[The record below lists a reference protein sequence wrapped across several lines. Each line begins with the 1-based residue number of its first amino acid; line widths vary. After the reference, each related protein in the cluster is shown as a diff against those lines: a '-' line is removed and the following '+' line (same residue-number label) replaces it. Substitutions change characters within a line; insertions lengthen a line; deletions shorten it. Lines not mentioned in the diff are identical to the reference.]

1 MLFGEIIKLMRNQL
15 MNKNKILQ
23 QFKFGFFGACLLST
37 SLLAQA
43 ETWKYALEEV
53 QGDIQDIY
61 AQEFKKRINAKTKG
75 EVDVDIYYY
84 GTLGTSSD
92 VTELA
97 ADSAIQFANATPGHL
112 GSFVPEV
119 QLFSIPFILS
129 DNSEVNKALLTGSK
143 AIFNDLAEDFDNRG
157 IQLMTMYPE
166 GSQVWTTNKLIRTP
180 ADFDNFK
187 MRVMVSP
194 LLVES
199 YKDFG
204 ANPAPLPFSEVYSGL
219 QLKLIDGQ
227 ENPLS
232 SIYAMKFH
240 EVADYM
246 IWAEHQQFTTTV
258 ITGNDWFDSLS
269 KERRQMIT
277 ETFKE
282 VSDWIIDQT
291 PQLEA
296 EFLAKIKKEAPDNH
310 YIRLTEEERQAFK
323 TASLK
328 TREKYVG
335 MTGER
340 GRQILNT
347 FLAEKEVLEQ
357 SLGANQAAAIQ

>member
-1 MLFGEIIKLMRNQL
+1 MKKNRMLRYIKSGLLGVCLISPSLMV
-15 MNKNKILQ
+15 
-23 QFKFGFFGACLLST
+23 
-37 SLLAQA
+37 QA
-43 ETWKYALEEV
+43 ETWKFALEEV
-53 QGDIQDIY
+53 KGDIQDIY
-61 AQEFKKRINAKTKG
+61 AQEFKKRIEAKTKG
-75 EVDVDIYYY
+75 EVEVDIYYY
-84 GTLGTSSD
+84 GTLGTSAD

-112 GSFVPEV
+112 GSFIPEV

-129 DNSEVNKALLTGSK
+129 DNPEVNKKLLTGSK
-143 AIFNDLAEDFDNRG
+143 AIFSDLAEDFDNRG

-166 GSQVWTTNKLIRTP
+166 GSQVWTTNKLIKTP
-180 ADFDNFK
+180 EDFDNFK

-204 ANPAPLPFSEVYSGL
+204 ANPAPLPFGEVYSGL

-240 EVADYM
+240 EVTDYM
-246 IWAEHQQFTTTV
+246 IWAEHQQYTTTV

-269 KERRQMIT
+269 EERRQMIT

-282 VSDWIIDQT
+282 VSDWVIDQT
-291 PQLEA
+291 PALEA
-296 EFLAKIKKEAPDNH
+296 EFLAKIKLDAPDNH
-310 YIRLTEEERQAFK
+310 YIHLSEQERQAFK

-328 TREKYVG
+328 TREKYID
-335 MTGER
+335 MTGDR
-340 GRQILNT
+340 GRQILDR
-347 FLAEKEVLEQ
+347 FLAEREELEQ
-357 SLGANQAAAIQ
+357 QLGDTPSMANQ

>member
-1 MLFGEIIKLMRNQL
+1 
-15 MNKNKILQ
+15 MNKNKIQQ

>member
-1 MLFGEIIKLMRNQL
+1 MK
-15 MNKNKILQ
+15 KNKMLRNIKSSLL
-23 QFKFGFFGACLLST
+23 GACLVSS
-37 SLLAQA
+37 SLMVQA
-43 ETWKYALEEV
+43 ETWKFALEEV
-53 QGDIQDIY
+53 KGDIQDIY
-61 AQEFKKRINAKTKG
+61 AQEFKKRIAAKTKG

-129 DNSEVNKALLTGSK
+129 DNPEVNKELLTGSK
-143 AIFNDLAEDFDNRG
+143 AIFNDLAEDFDNRE

-166 GSQVWTTNKLIRTP
+166 GSQVWTTNKLIKSP
-180 ADFDNFK
+180 VDFDNFK

-204 ANPAPLPFSEVYSGL
+204 ANPSPLPFGEVYSGL

-240 EVADYM
+240 EVTDYM

-258 ITGNDWFDSLS
+258 ITGNDWFNSLP

-291 PQLEA
+291 PVLEA
-296 EFLAKIKKEAPDNH
+296 DFLAKIKQDAPDNH
-310 YIRLTEEERQAFK
+310 YIRLSEQERQAFK

-328 TREKYVG
+328 TREKYVD
-335 MTGER
+335 MTGDR

-347 FLAEKEVLEQ
+347 FLAEREELEQ
-357 SLGANQAAAIQ
+357 KLGATRKVASQ